1 MIVVSY
7 YTNEEYKKSAEVLAK
22 SLDEQKIKH
31 DISAVKDRGSWQL
44 NTLEKAPFLQ
54 RMLIKHKGEDILW
67 LDANAIVRRPLD
79 LFKKP
84 KFDVAV
90 YRFLLSD
97 MTTSGRWTNFGRLW
111 NGTLYLKNCDL
122 SRTIVD
128 RWFEMNLAH
137 PDRTDQKNLAAV
149 MVDVAPAQEAKFHRL
164 PAEYC
169 WIDRVMRP
177 LLPDAAP
184 AIEHP
189 DAGLAASSHRV
200 HVRPP
205 ALNKGPL
212 PNPPNPFPP
221 SADEPSRDLSPGVVW
236 SGHCYDY
243 SGYAKANREFLFRI
257 GNSMRV
263 QLSRAGISEELR
275 LVDPYTRER
284 LDAHARTAV
293 GAKSP
298 FVRMY
303 TPRDESETKNE
314 HRISFTMMETER
326 KVHEEFVGL
335 LNRNYTEVM
344 VPTNWNRETLVNS
357 GLKIPCNV
365 VPLGVDPHVYRPH
378 DARGR
383 SPAKLLTT
391 AAAGREE
398 KPPGYGFVSV
408 FQPTFRKGIDVV
420 VKAFER
426 AFGGAADSAS
436 LTLYTGVHK
445 NLSGGSCDPFRGAD
459 PSAYRSRIY
468 HMTGRRDEFEMAR
481 LYNGFD
487 SYVTASR
494 GEGWNLPL
502 VEAAAC
508 GLVAIA
514 PLSTSH
520 LDIFEGG
527 TTKDAL
533 FFKPTGFVEI
543 AGSASVCRWYEG
555 QVFADYG
562 EDSIEELAQAMR
574 VATSCFRGSALDC
587 SSRIRETFSWD
598 RTAARV
604 TRHLLEIQG
613 V

>member
-7 YTNEEYKKSAEVLAK
+7 YTNEKYRKASEVLAQ
-22 SLDEQKIKH
+22 SLDALKIRH
-31 DISAVKDRGSWQL
+31 DISEVKDRGSWQL

-54 RMLIKHKGEDILW
+54 RMLIKHQDEDAVLW
-67 LDANAIVRRPLD
+67 LDANAIVRRPLS

-90 YRFLLSD
+90 YRFIQSD
-97 MTTSGRWTNFGRLW
+97 LVSSGKWTNFGRLW
-111 NGTLYLKNCDL
+111 NGTLYLKNCEL

-149 MVDVAPAQEAKFHRL
+149 MVDVTQDQESRFYRL

-169 WIDRVMRP
+169 WIDRVMRV

-189 DAGLAASSHRV
+189 DAGLTEV
-200 HVRPP
+200 EVRPMKQP
-205 ALNKGPL
+205 IPNKGPL

-221 SADEPSRDLSPGVVW
+221 EAEAPARDLSPGVVW

-243 SGYAKANREFLFRI
+243 SGYAKANREFLFRV
-257 GNSMRV
+257 GNSMRA
-263 QLSRAGISEELR
+263 QLSRAGISDELR

-293 GAKSP
+293 GDKAP

-303 TPRDESETKNE
+303 TPRDESQTKNE
-314 HRISFTMMETER
+314 HRISFTMMETEQR
-326 KVHEEFVGL
+326 VHEEFVGL
-335 LNRNYTEVM
+335 LNRNYSEVL
-344 VPTNWNRETLVNS
+344 VPTQWNRGTLVAS

-365 VPLGVDPHVYRPH
+365 VPLGVDPNVYRPH
-378 DARGR
+378 DVRDRTTAR
-383 SPAKLLTT
+383 LLTT
-391 AAAGREE
+391 DKAGLEE
-398 KPPGYGFVSV
+398 RPPAYGFLSV
-408 FQPTFRKGIDVV
+408 FQPTFRKGIDVI

-426 AFGGAADSAS
+426 AFGGASDSAS
-436 LTLYTGVHK
+436 LTLYTGIHK
-445 NLSGGSCDPFRGAD
+445 NLFGGSCDPFRGAD
-459 PSAYRSRIY
+459 PSSFKSRIY
-468 HMTGRRDEFEMAR
+468 HATGRRDEFEMSK

-543 AGSASVCRWYEG
+543 AGSASVCRWYDG

-574 VATSCFRGSALDC
+574 TATSYFRGSALNC
-587 SSRIRETFSWD
+587 SHRIRETFNWD
-598 RTAARV
+598 RVAARV